1 MSGTDR
7 ALRRRELVREE
18 ARLKE
23 LEAQCDRLRLRIGEL
38 RNELREKSEPFR
50 LPVGYPSARP
60 TTSSGK
66 IALFPWTRGHLPHA
80 LGQRQERYQWVR
92 ARLQGAP
99 GSLCHDSLSA

>member
-38 RNELREKSEPFR
+38 RNEVRARSEPFR
-50 LPVGYPSARP
+50 SVEQSRAAAGESP
-60 TTSSGK
+60 
-66 IALFPWTRGHLPHA
+66 
-80 LGQRQERYQWVR
+80 VR
-92 ARLQGAP
+92 AKLRAMGRLP
-99 GSLCHDSLSA
+99 